1 MKAIIKW
8 VLFVPVCLLSSMLM
22 LFTGLNSM
30 GTFLGFTANTAA
42 ETVIFTILGMFV
54 LFFIISLFDRTTSP
68 VHLLK
73 KNLFCGVTS
82 IITAFLLAAS
92 AALDFTSMVR
102 EGAFDVMGIITGV
115 FTLVAA
121 VALLFVGLNHFS
133 GSNTPKNISMLY
145 LAIPLWCAVHLID
158 RFLQNTATPVA
169 PADTLDLVLFVTMA
183 LFSIYAM
190 MIHALIP
197 GKNAVKSAITMGF
210 PAVISAFV
218 YSISQIMKLVNS
230 GAEIVEYIPAIG
242 YAVLGL
248 YVLCFTAEL
257 SFTSKTTEEIVV
269 VYPEDEYRE
278 DEESEENDAADSEP
292 SGENRD
298 NSEDS
303 VKAEASEEPAFEKEA
318 ESEAP
323 FAFAEVTSREADS
336 EGDAAL
342 DELLRSAKE
351 KDTKTKNSGITDDD
365 KRGENMIIEGEK
377 EKVAPQKKPL
387 ETAPTGKTVREAVMF
402 DDDFIIS
409 LDSIEGEAPSFESA
423 ETKTAET
430 EATPVVDENIDDE
443 ADSFSS
449 RMDEI
454 DKLILSI
461 QGADI
466 DESPENKE

>member
-8 VLFVPVCLLSSMLM
+8 VLFVPVCLISSMLM
-22 LFTGLNSM
+22 LFTGLNST
-30 GTFLGFTANTAA
+30 GTFLGLTANTAA

-54 LFFIISLFDRTTSP
+54 LLFIISLFDRTTSP

-82 IITAFLLAAS
+82 ILAAFLLAAS
-92 AALDFTSMVR
+92 AALDFTMMVR
-102 EGAFDVMGIITGV
+102 ESAFDVMGTITGV

-133 GSNTPKNISMLY
+133 GSNTPKNISILY

-218 YSISQIMKLVNS
+218 YSISQIMKLINS

-248 YVLCFTAEL
+248 YVLGFTAEL
-257 SFTSKTTEEIVV
+257 SFASKTTEEIVV
-269 VYPEDEYRE
+269 VYPEDEHRE

-292 SGENRD
+292 SGENLD

-303 VKAEASEEPAFEKEA
+303 VKAEASEEPAFEVET
-318 ESEAP
+318 ESEVPQAH
-323 FAFAEVTSREADS
+323 AAVTSRVADD

-351 KDTKTKNSGITDDD
+351 KDTKKSKITDDD

-377 EKVAPQKKPL
+377 EQVAPQKKPL
-387 ETAPTGKTVREAVMF
+387 ETAPTGKTVRETVMF

-409 LDSIEGEAPSFESA
+409 LDSIEGEAPSFEAA
-423 ETKTAET
+423 ESKTAEI
-430 EATPVVDENIDDE
+430 EATPVVTENIDDE
-443 ADSFSS
+443 SDSFSS

-454 DKLILSI
+454 DRLILSI

>member
-22 LFTGLNSM
+22 LFTGLNST

-92 AALDFTSMVR
+92 AALDFTAMVR

-145 LAIPLWCAVHLID
+145 LSIPLWCAVHLID

-218 YSISQIMKLVNS
+218 YSISQIM
-230 GAEIVEYIPAIG
+230 
-242 YAVLGL
+242 
-248 YVLCFTAEL
+248 
-257 SFTSKTTEEIVV
+257 
-269 VYPEDEYRE
+269 
-278 DEESEENDAADSEP
+278 
-292 SGENRD
+292 
-298 NSEDS
+298 
-303 VKAEASEEPAFEKEA
+303 
-318 ESEAP
+318 
-323 FAFAEVTSREADS
+323 
-336 EGDAAL
+336 
-342 DELLRSAKE
+342 
-351 KDTKTKNSGITDDD
+351 
-365 KRGENMIIEGEK
+365 
-377 EKVAPQKKPL
+377 
-387 ETAPTGKTVREAVMF
+387 
-402 DDDFIIS
+402 
-409 LDSIEGEAPSFESA
+409 
-423 ETKTAET
+423 
-430 EATPVVDENIDDE
+430 
-443 ADSFSS
+443 
-449 RMDEI
+449 
-454 DKLILSI
+454 IL
-461 QGADI
+461 
-466 DESPENKE
+466 